1 MRPHH
6 ADRSLVALVALVGC
20 GGRLVR
26 SAALDATADARD
38 ASEEVALDVASARDV
53 TADRGPACV
62 ENVPCTERIP
72 QCHVGRTRCVDDG
85 AAFCVESG
93 NEAPGT
99 ICPNG
104 TCDGRGACLGPEQRS
119 CPSISETG
127 CGLVYLLGGTFTL
140 GSTEAFRASP
150 PQSRITV
157 GAFAMDAYEVTV
169 ARFQRFLDAGAP
181 RPPADVVYPGGLFRW
196 SGRVSA
202 PDTGPGCNHGI
213 AARQYHPLNCID
225 WSTAQAFCV
234 WDGGRLPTEAEW
246 EFAARHVLSAGL
258 DAGRMYA
265 WGNAIPASDC
275 DRAHWNRCPGDD
287 TAATRRVG
295 RFAPSAGFYDL
306 TGNVWEWTADIYAP
320 FTDRVCWG
328 SVPRE
333 NPRCALGAM
342 GYPSTRGASWN
353 TTDRYF
359 LRAATRDDAYTPT
372 TRNPAVGLRCARTR
386 TR

>member
-1 MRPHH
+1 VSV
-6 ADRSLVALVALVGC
+6 DL
-20 GGRLVR
+20 
-26 SAALDATADARD
+26 
-38 ASEEVALDVASARDV
+38 
-53 TADRGPACV
+53 GPSCV
-62 ENVPCTERIP
+62 ENMPCTERIP
-72 QCHVGRTRCVDDG
+72 QCHVGRTRCVDG
-85 AAFCVESG
+85 AALCVESG

-127 CGLVYLLGGTFTL
+127 CGLVYLLGGTFAL

-150 PQSRITV
+150 VQSRITV

-169 ARFQRFLDAGAP
+169 ARFQRFLDAGSP
-181 RPPADVVYPGGLFRW
+181 RPPADVVYPSGLFRW
-196 SGRVSA
+196 SGRVA
-202 PDTGPGCNHGI
+202 EPDTGPNCNHGI
-213 AARQYHPLNCID
+213 AARQVHPVNCVD

-258 DAGRMYA
+258 DAARMYP
-265 WGNAIPASDC
+265 WGNAIPSTDC

-287 TAATRRVG
+287 MASTRRVG

-306 TGNVWEWTADIYAP
+306 TGNVWEWTADLYAP

-328 SVPRE
+328 SVARE
-333 NPRCALGAM
+333 NPRCALSAT

-372 TRNPAVGLRCARTR
+372 TRNPAVGFRCARTR